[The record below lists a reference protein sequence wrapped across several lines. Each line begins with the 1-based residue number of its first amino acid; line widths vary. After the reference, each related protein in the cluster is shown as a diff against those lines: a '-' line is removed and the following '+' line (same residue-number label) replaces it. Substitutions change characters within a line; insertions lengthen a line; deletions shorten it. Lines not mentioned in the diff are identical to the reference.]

1 MGTEGEGIPFSSS
14 ERVELGA
21 GVGAGVGAEAGAGA
35 DAGVGA
41 GVGAGAGAGAAD
53 LGAFYKLE
61 ITNNNMPSRS
71 KRRLIRQDNQPH

>member
-21 GVGAGVGAEAGAGA
+21 GVGAGVGAEAGVGA

-41 GVGAGAGAGAAD
+41 GVGAGAGAAD